1 MMKKN
6 GNKDYQHIVEAV
18 QEAESSNHKSIRKIS
33 PGRAEMPQQI
43 KGVSFSKPPRKLQH
57 YK

>member
-1 MMKKN
+1 MKKN

-33 PGRAEMPQQI
+33 PGRAEMP
-43 KGVSFSKPPRKLQH
+43 
-57 YK
+57 